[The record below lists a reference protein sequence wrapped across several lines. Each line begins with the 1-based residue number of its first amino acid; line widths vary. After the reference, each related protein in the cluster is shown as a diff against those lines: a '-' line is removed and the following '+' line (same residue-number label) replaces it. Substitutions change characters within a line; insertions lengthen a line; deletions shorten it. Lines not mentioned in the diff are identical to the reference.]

1 VVAASSSWLIAGGR
15 VVDPSRRLDLAGDLL
30 VVDGKVAGVVG
41 RDCPAPE
48 GSVERLDAAGLV
60 VAPGFVDLHC
70 HLRQPGHEHKETIRT
85 GTRAAARGGFTTVCA
100 MANTEPPIDSR
111 GQVEYVQSVAAAEG
125 IVRVL
130 PIGAVTKGLRGQ
142 ELAEMGDM
150 ADAGVVAFSDDGNPI
165 KSSRLMRHALEYAR
179 LFGRPVMPHCDDPDL
194 MAGGVMNDGPVA
206 AMLGLRGIP
215 AAGEKAIVARDVAL
229 AELTGGRL
237 HVCHVSTAGAVEV
250 LRAAKARG
258 VRVTAEATPHHLTL
272 TDGWVAGVRWE
283 GRGQPYDTNT
293 KMNPPLRSPRDRES
307 LVAGLADGT
316 LDAIATD
323 HAPHA
328 SVDKLCEFDAAAFGI
343 TGLETALGALLR
355 LVESGELD
363 LTLAIEKLTIGPC
376 RAFGLPYGTLA
387 PGAPADVVVF
397 DPKARW
403 RVDPAQLASL
413 GKNTPLVGQE
423 LVGRV
428 LHTIVGG
435 RLVAEA
441 VAV

>member
-1 VVAASSSWLIAGGR
+1 VADSEARLIVGGR
-15 VVDPSRRLDLAGDLL
+15 ILDPSRGLVMVGVLL
-30 VVDGKVAGVVG
+30 LQDGKVVGVVG
-41 RDCPAPE
+41 PDCPAPE
-48 GSVERLDAAGLV
+48 GAAERLDAVGMIV
-60 VAPGFVDLHC
+60 SPGFVDLHC
-70 HLRQPGHEHKETIRT
+70 HLRQPGAEHKETIRS

-111 GQVEYVQSVAAAEG
+111 GQVEYVQSVASAEG
-125 IVRVL
+125 VVRVL
-130 PIGAVTKGLRGQ
+130 PIGAVTKGLAGK

-150 ADAGVVAFSDDGNPI
+150 AAAGVVAFSDDGHPI
-165 KSSRLMRHALEYAR
+165 ESGRIMRHALEYAR
-179 LFGRPVMPHCDDPDL
+179 LFDLPVMPHCDDPDL

-215 AAGEKAIVARDVAL
+215 AAGEESIVARDVAL

-250 LRAAKARG
+250 IRRAKARG
-258 VRVTAEATPHHLTL
+258 VRVTAEATPHHLTM
-272 TDGWVAGVRWE
+272 TDGWVAGVRWH
-283 GRGQPYDTNT
+283 GRGHPYDTST
-293 KMNPPLRSPRDRES
+293 KVNPPLRSPRDRES
-307 LVAGLADGT
+307 LVAALADGT

-328 SVDKLCEFDAAAFGI
+328 SVDKLCEYDGAAFGI
-343 TGLETALGALLR
+343 SGLETALGAVVR

-363 LTLAIEKLTIGPC
+363 LTLAIEKLTIGPS

-403 RVDPAQLASL
+403 IVDPADFASL
-413 GKNTPLVGQE
+413 GRNTPLAGQE
-423 LVGRV
+423 MVGRV
-428 LHTIVGG
+428 VTT
-435 RLVAEA
+435 LVAGVPVHGLVHA
-441 VAV
+441 